1 MKNSF
6 VYNLW
11 SWSKVPMDMGPRSL
25 ASFFDWL
32 GSNRGQVMFFVSLP
46 LPLGWAFGWPVY
58 ISYILWEAVL
68 AFPFFIYILSF
79 LSKKKRIN
87 WFIVWEENFL
97 IGTMVFI
104 FINRKN
110 IWDNNK
116 VILIGEMEYI
126 EVGILLDFSVGE
138 WFEYL

>member
-46 LPLGWAFGWPVY
+46 LTLG
-58 ISYILWEAVL
+58 
-68 AFPFFIYILSF
+68 
-79 LSKKKRIN
+79 
-87 WFIVWEENFL
+87 
-97 IGTMVFI
+97 
-104 FINRKN
+104 
-110 IWDNNK
+110 
-116 VILIGEMEYI
+116 
-126 EVGILLDFSVGE
+126 
-138 WFEYL
+138 